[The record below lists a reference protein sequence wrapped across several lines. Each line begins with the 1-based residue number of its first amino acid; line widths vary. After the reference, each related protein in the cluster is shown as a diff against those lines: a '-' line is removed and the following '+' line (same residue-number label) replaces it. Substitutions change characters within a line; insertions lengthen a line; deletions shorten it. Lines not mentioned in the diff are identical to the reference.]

1 MSFAEGT
8 WACQSVERSMRCSIR
23 VQIHTRNC
31 RTSPRNRLYLAAIIL
46 AIDDR
51 HCFLCLTLDFETFDT
66 TDNPEVPGRE
76 NPDAKVTDNLTREST
91 NRAGLELGCASG
103 KRPYC
108 RLDLS
113 MLDYN
118 QNTESLAA
126 GSHARKTAARCAA
139 KAESFGATAADF
151 DDEGTDDD
159 DDEDDW
165 SRFES
170 PEHEHQTS

>member
-8 WACQSVERSMRCSIR
+8 WACRSVERSTRCW
-23 VQIHTRNC
+23 IHRQNC
-31 RTSPRNRLYLAAIIL
+31 RTSPRNQSYLASIIS

-51 HCFLCLTLDFETFDT
+51 HCFPCSALDFETFDT
-66 TDNPEVPGRE
+66 TDNREVPGKV
-76 NPDAKVTDNLTREST
+76 NLDAKVTDNLTREST
-91 NRAGLELGCASG
+91 NRAGLELDCAWG

-113 MLDYN
+113 TLDYN
-118 QNTESLAA
+118 QNIESLAA
-126 GSHARKTAARCAA
+126 GSCARKTAVRCAA
-139 KAESFGATAADF
+139 TAVSFGAIAADF
-151 DDEGTDDD
+151 DDEGTDDDDD

-170 PEHEHQTS
+170 PEHERQTS